1 MDERA
6 NKIYDKDPDCNP
18 NCFLAHQIS
27 ARIVYEIVP
36 RMNYSVSKIQ
46 VMGSQYRSLGYSGGD
61 WWLLGRLCNVS
72 DRPGIFSKRLG
83 DLGFFSGGPSCDRS
97 GAYCV

>member
-1 MDERA
+1 M
-6 NKIYDKDPDCNP
+6 
-18 NCFLAHQIS
+18 
-27 ARIVYEIVP
+27 
-36 RMNYSVSKIQ
+36 YSVSKIQ

-83 DLGFFSGGPSCDRS
+83 DFCFFSGVRLVIDRGHIVFDAILS
-97 GAYCV
+97 FVAQKLFIGLCFYMGEAGSDVSKNSI